1 MAAIELATCQAMVL
15 YDCSRRV
22 HHIWVTK
29 MNEGKMVLFHHND
42 AISSQSQ
49 ILAAGK
55 IGKDRTPRKR
65 PTGSYR

>member
-29 MNEGKMVLFHHND
+29 MKEGKIVLSHLDDCLSEPGF
-42 AISSQSQ
+42 
-49 ILAAGK
+49 LEG
-55 IGKDRTPRKR
+55 TPRR
-65 PTGSYR
+65 DAMLTLQRHQARYDR